1 MVENIVFVSD
11 LLHHCFHYTLYMY
24 MGKRNSK
31 KDNKESTLKR
41 KVTDFL

>member
-11 LLHHCFHYTLYMY
+11 ILHHCFHYTLYMY
-24 MGKRNSK
+24 NEKKNGKKN
-31 KDNKESTLKR
+31 NKENTLKG